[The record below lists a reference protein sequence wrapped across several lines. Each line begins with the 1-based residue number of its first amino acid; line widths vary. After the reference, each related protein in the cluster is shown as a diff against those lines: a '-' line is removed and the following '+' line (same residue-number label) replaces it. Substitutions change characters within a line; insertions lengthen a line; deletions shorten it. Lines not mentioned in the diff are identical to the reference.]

1 MKRGAEKQL
10 TKDDD
15 ASDEEV
21 DVSCNISLFR
31 TAFTRALVRK
41 YHQRSREQTTIP
53 WRQEGQYILIRRETH
68 ILTVGHRIRGL
79 PKRASTTT
87 TNGNSAP
94 EVRVTL

>member
-15 ASDEEV
+15 ASDEET
-21 DVSCNISLFR
+21 DVSCNISFFR

-41 YHQRSREQTTIP
+41 YPQRSKKQTTIP
-53 WRQEGQYILIRRETH
+53 WRQEGQYILMIRETH

-79 PKRASTTT
+79 PKRGSAAT